1 MRMCP
6 NVRGFCL
13 SNEWAGSAFA
23 GIGAVMFVATLWA
36 FVEFHV
42 LITTWISQNLLWHG
56 LLFGAATMAD
66 ILLIFGFLCMG
77 FSECADNEQS
87 ARQGYRAHKRALFPG
102 DLHWLESLGK
112 NPRRH
117 RRSS

>member
-13 SNEWAGSAFA
+13 RNEWAASAFA
-23 GIGAVMFVATLWA
+23 GIGAVVFVATLWA
-36 FVEFHV
+36 FLEFHM
-42 LITTWISQNLLWHG
+42 LITAWISQNLLWHG
-56 LLFGAATMAD
+56 LLFGAATVAD
-66 ILLIFGFLCMG
+66 ILLIFGFLCLG
-77 FSECADNEQS
+77 FSECADAEKVSSQS
-87 ARQGYRAHKRALFPG
+87 ARAHKRALFPG

-117 RRSS
+117 RRRS